1 MKRLS
6 LLLAVLLCA
15 CSPLLNSESTNG
27 LKAEK
32 NSSCADFN
40 RIKVF
45 QTLDNFALANV
56 CDSSYSDL
64 CIGMVVRIDKDWNM
78 ELWDDKV
85 ITPPE
90 GKCFI
95 YDGTYQYETKAESK
109 KTVPVLRF
117 GYKYT
122 PASMDEALNRASVEI
137 DSFHKSCLYSVEVED
152 VKHKSDKRNF
162 CDCAKQAMT
171 DGIAE
176 TLKSSD
182 VSTKDDLETVYAEN
196 IISKM
201 KQCTTKYPKAL
212 ED

>member
-1 MKRLS
+1 MKRIF
-6 LLLAVLLCA
+6 LLLAILLCA

-27 LKAEK
+27 FKAEK
-32 NSSCADFN
+32 NSECADFD
-40 RIKVF
+40 RIEVF

-56 CDSSYSDL
+56 CDSNYSDL

-95 YDGTYQYETKAESK
+95 YDGTYQYETKAESQ

-117 GYKYT
+117 GYKYS
-122 PASMDEALNRASVEI
+122 PASMDEALNRATVEI
-137 DSFHKSCLYSVEVED
+137 DAFHKSCLYSVEIED
-152 VKHKSDKRNF
+152 AAHKTDKRNF
-162 CDCAKQAMT
+162 CDCATQAMT

-176 TLKSSD
+176 MLKGSD
-182 VSTKDDLETVYAEN
+182 VITQDDLESVYAEN
-196 IISKM
+196 VMSKI
-201 KQCTTKYPKAL
+201 KQCVTKYPKAL
-212 ED
+212 EN

>member
-1 MKRLS
+1 MKRFS
-6 LLLAVLLCA
+6 LLLAILLCA
-15 CSPLLNSESTNG
+15 CSLSLNSESTNG
-27 LKAEK
+27 FKVEK
-32 NSSCADFN
+32 NSECADFN
-40 RIKVF
+40 RIEVF

-64 CIGMVVRIDKDWNM
+64 CLGMVVRIDKDWNM

-85 ITPPE
+85 ITPPD

-95 YDGTYQYETKAESK
+95 YDGTYQYETKTELK

-122 PASMDEALNRASVEI
+122 PASMDEALNRATVEI
-137 DSFHKSCLYSVEVED
+137 DAFHKSCLYSVEIEN
-152 VKHKSDKRNF
+152 VKNKSDKRNF
-162 CDCAKQAMT
+162 CDCTKQAMT

-176 TLKSSD
+176 TLKD
-182 VSTKDDLETVYAEN
+182 LEVSTQDDLKSVYAEN
-196 IISKM
+196 VISKI
-201 KQCTTKYPKAL
+201 KQCATKYPKAV